1 MDFNKQ
7 TPIIVRAFHYDLLD
21 EPEEKNEVN
30 VAIRQVVATAD
41 DVTPD
46 EENSIEISGVN
57 TQVVQLLGYHGDGQ
71 DLDQETYRLLSRP
84 LVEYIETLTY
94 EVTQVALE
102 EPINLDF
109 QPNF

>member
-41 DVTPD
+41 D
-46 EENSIEISGVN
+46 
-57 TQVVQLLGYHGDGQ
+57 GDGQ